1 MNNTDNIKE
10 LFDDIKNIDFSNI
23 NSLFV
28 DYYFITGDESLGE
41 EINKCLNELY
51 PIEKQMFLN
60 RPKIIYE
67 PLCPSDKVYWFKEG
81 LDLPIKILEHNI
93 EPIYEI
99 EYEKCQDEF
108 IITFPEESKSD

>member
-1 MNNTDNIKE
+1 MNNKDNTKE
-10 LFDDIKNIDFSNI
+10 LFDDIKNIYFNNI

-28 DYYFITGDESLGE
+28 DYYLITGDESLGE

-51 PIEKQMFLN
+51 PIEKHPFIN
-60 RPKIIYE
+60 RPKVIYE
-67 PLCPSDKVYWFKEG
+67 PLCPSDKVYWFK
-81 LDLPIKILEHNI
+81 DVAMKNLEHNI

-108 IITFPEESKSD
+108 IITLPEESESVK